1 MNTWSKKNN
10 RVVGEKGSPQNRL
23 RYELYSEGFE
33 RIDKGL
39 KEGNH
44 FEVVSIVDSIIVDR
58 LTSLLQKTKD
68 EEELDTS
75 IQSVGKIIKTLL
87 SDIKHNRLD
96 IGENKKEFKELLI
109 KIENEWV
116 PKRNFTIHSFV
127 VVSEHNKH
135 LSKEERLQ
143 IVKECSL
150 EGSEYCKKLRTLTD
164 KVINNL
170 E

>member
-1 MNTWSKKNN
+1 MS
-10 RVVGEKGSPQNRL
+10 
-23 RYELYSEGFE
+23 
-33 RIDKGL
+33 L
-39 KEGNH
+39 K
-44 FEVVSIVDSIIVDR
+44 S
-58 LTSLLQKTKD
+58 
-68 EEELDTS
+68 
-75 IQSVGKIIKTLL
+75 GK
-87 SDIKHNRLD
+87 
-96 IGENKKEFKELLI
+96 NKKEFKELLI

-135 LSKEERLQ
+135 LIKEKRLK
-143 IVKECSL
+143 IVEECSF